1 MSFFA
6 NAKDRLIEQGALS
19 YLNTQI
25 LAPFGRATSLRLD
38 SNAKT
43 LAIELELNGEV
54 APVKIQITDYELL
67 QETNRFFLKI
77 QHVQTS
83 REWLTGL
90 ANARFCG
97 QRFEIP
103 EQAGRWL
110 MRML

>member
-38 SNAKT
+38 TSART
-43 LAIELELNGEV
+43 LSVELELNGEV
-54 APVKIQITDYELL
+54 TPVKIEITDYELV
-67 QETNRFFLKI
+67 QEADRYFLKVR
-77 QHVQTS
+77 HVQTS

-97 QRFEIP
+97 QRIQIP

>member
-38 SNAKT
+38 START
-43 LAIELELNGEV
+43 LSVELELNGET
-54 APVKIQITDYELL
+54 APVKVEITDYELQ
-67 QETNRFFLKI
+67 QEADQYFLKI
-77 QHVQTS
+77 RDVQTS

-90 ANARFCG
+90 AKARVCG
-97 QRFEIP
+97 KRIPIP
-103 EQAGRWL
+103 ESVGRWL